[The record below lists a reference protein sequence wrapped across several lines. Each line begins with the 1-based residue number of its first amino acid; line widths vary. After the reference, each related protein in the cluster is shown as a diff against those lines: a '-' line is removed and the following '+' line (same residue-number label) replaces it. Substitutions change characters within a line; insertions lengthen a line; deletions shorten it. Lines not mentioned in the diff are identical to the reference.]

1 MAESDQYD
9 RAGHYKAQ
17 TPTMSAFS
25 VLSTRDPASAAYSYH
40 FSEGSESGSGMAL
53 WASCEIVSMGDPK
66 NILFTTQLRFTALR
80 SVIVGR
86 YTNVIRSL
94 QCNEFA
100 EKPGRVEP
108 AMVVSAPHMRVLRG
122 ETVSSNRINTCA

>member
-9 RAGHYKAQ
+9 QVGHCKAQ

-80 SVIVGR
+80 SVIVDG
-86 YTNVIRSL
+86 YTAVTKVL
-94 QCNEFA
+94 HCNEFRYTC
-100 EKPGRVEP
+100 RV
-108 AMVVSAPHMRVLRG
+108 
-122 ETVSSNRINTCA
+122 SNRSKQRMRTAKKRRRLARSCEEALY

>member
-9 RAGHYKAQ
+9 RVGHYKAQ

-66 NILFTTQLRFTALR
+66 NIFCTTQSRFTALR
-80 SVIVGR
+80 SVILDG
-86 YTNVIRSL
+86 YTAVTKVL
-94 QCNEFA
+94 HCNEFRYTC
-100 EKPGRVEP
+100 RV
-108 AMVVSAPHMRVLRG
+108 
-122 ETVSSNRINTCA
+122 SNRNQEGGMG

>member
-9 RAGHYKAQ
+9 RVGHYKAQ

-80 SVIVGR
+80 SVFVDG
-86 YTNVIRSL
+86 YTAVTKVL
-94 QCNEFA
+94 HCNEFRYTC
-100 EKPGRVEP
+100 RV
-108 AMVVSAPHMRVLRG
+108 SNRVRSRG
-122 ETVSSNRINTCA
+122 EGKGQHRV